1 METITISEILKATG
15 GKLICGQ
22 IDSVIKGVS
31 TNSKEVEQGSLF
43 VPIIGENFDAHKFI
57 ASALDN
63 RASATLCSDASF
75 CNNKKTWILVDD
87 TKIALQDLAAYYRAK
102 FDIPVIGVTGSVGKT
117 TTKEIIASALS
128 YSKKVLKTKA
138 NLNSQ
143 IGLPLTIFGIDNSHD
158 LAVIEMGMSFP
169 GEMKRL
175 AEIAKPT
182 HAVIT
187 NIGISHIENLGT
199 QENILTEKLH
209 ISDYIGDDGILY
221 LNGDDNIL
229 WGVKEKLDVNSI
241 NTKTF
246 GLSAKNDFH
255 ILRSHLEN
263 MKTGFS
269 ININGQ
275 IEDFIINTIGEHNIS
290 NALAAIELAIDLGLD
305 VNDIKKGINS
315 FKPLKMRQLI
325 EQLNNGVTIID
336 DSYNASP
343 DSITSGLSVLSI
355 METKGKKIAVLA
367 DMLELG
373 DYSDKAHFNLG
384 KTAIKF
390 GINNIITVGKQAKQ
404 IAHGA
409 KEANPQCSTKSFSN
423 NQEAL
428 DHLAHILKP
437 EDVVLIKG
445 SRGMK
450 TDEIVTGL
458 KRFFASF

>member
-1 METITISEILKATG
+1 METITISEILKATR
-15 GKLICGQ
+15 GKLICGDT
-22 IDSVIKGVS
+22 DSIIKGVS
-31 TNSKEVEQGSLF
+31 INSKEIEQGSLF
-43 VPIIGENFDAHKFI
+43 VAIIGENFDAHKFI
-57 ASALDN
+57 NSALDN
-63 RASATLCSDASF
+63 GASAALCSDASF

-87 TKIALQDLAAYYRAK
+87 TKVALQDLAAYYRTK

-143 IGLPLTIFGIDNSHD
+143 IGLPLTIFGIDKSHD

-169 GEMKRL
+169 DEMKRL

-199 QENILTEKLH
+199 QKNILSEKLH
-209 ISDYIGDDGILY
+209 ISDYIDDAGTLY
-221 LNGDDNIL
+221 LNGDDTML
-229 WGVKEKLDVNSI
+229 WDVKEKVDI

-246 GLSAKNDFH
+246 GLSDKNDIH
-255 ILRSHLEN
+255 ILKSHFEN
-263 MKTGFS
+263 METKFS
-269 ININGQ
+269 VNVNGQ
-275 IEDFIINTIGEHNIS
+275 VEEFIINTIGEHNIL
-290 NALAAIELAIDLGLD
+290 NALAAIELAIDLGLE
-305 VNDIKKGINS
+305 VNDIKKGIS
-315 FKPLKMRQLI
+315 KFKPLKMRQLI
-325 EQLNNGVTIID
+325 EQLSNGVTLID

-343 DSITSGLSVLSI
+343 DSISSGLSVLSL
-355 METKGKKIAVLA
+355 METSGKKIAVLA

-373 DYSDKAHFNLG
+373 NYSDEAHFNLG

-390 GINNIITVGKQAKQ
+390 GINNIITIGKQAKQ
-404 IAHGA
+404 IAYGA
-409 KEANPQCSTKSFSN
+409 KELNPQCNTKSFGN

-428 DHLAHILKP
+428 DYLISILKS
-437 EDVVLIKG
+437 EDIVLIKG

-450 TDEIVTGL
+450 TDEIVAGL
-458 KRFFASF
+458 KKMFPINL